1 MVMQVSA
8 PSKQQ
13 ERAQRI
19 LNAAAEL
26 ILRWGYDKTTMD
38 DISQKAGVPKG
49 TLYLHW
55 KSREAVF
62 EALLRRESLALRAD
76 FRQQVIDDPAGATLR
91 GIYKHAA
98 LALIKRPLLM
108 AVLLNNQEILGRM
121 ARAEQNR
128 AAYDR
133 RLSGFHIYL
142 DFLRQHD
149 LLRADLSLQAQAYA
163 VSAIFTGFFTVAPLM
178 PEEVKPSD
186 EEIAELIGETI
197 HRTFETGREV
207 PSEEMH
213 SLSTAFLEYI
223 DRMMH
228 ESEIRLQNQLNA

>member
-1 MVMQVSA
+1 MAIQSSA
-8 PSKQQ
+8 STRQQ

-62 EALLRRESLALRAD
+62 EALLRRESLALRTD
-76 FRQQVIDDPAGATLR
+76 FRQQIIEDPAGATLR
-91 GIYKHAA
+91 GIYKNAA
-98 LALIKRPLLM
+98 LALIRRPLLM

-121 ARAEQNR
+121 AHAEQNR
-128 AAYDR
+128 SAYNQ
-133 RLSGFHIYL
+133 RLAGFNVYL
-142 DFLRQHD
+142 DFLRQHE
-149 LLRADLSLQAQAYA
+149 LIRADMSLQAQAYA
-163 VSAIFTGFFTVAPLM
+163 VSAIFTGFFTVAPLVPAAM
-178 PEEVKPSD
+178 KPSD

-207 PSEEMH
+207 PAEEMQG
-213 SLSTAFLEYI
+213 LSQAFLDYLDEVI
-223 DRMMH
+223 QA
-228 ESEIRLQNQLNA
+228 SEVRLQNQLKA